1 MNRITL
7 KALLY
12 GAFATL
18 LILIGFTSYQGYDS
32 LSGMNDRLNTV
43 INGPAE
49 ETKLAAQI
57 RQDLLSISR
66 AEKNIIL
73 ASTIKEQDAITE
85 GLRVTRTSM
94 AEKRAAL
101 RNLVGADGKQQLD
114 LFTSAWD
121 EYLVINKKV
130 RELARLNSNVRA
142 EAISRGPARAAFNEA
157 QYEMELLVWPNGG

>member
-32 LSGMNDRLNTV
+32 LSGMNDRLNQV

-49 ETKLAAQI
+49 EIKLAAQI

-73 ASTIKEQDAITE
+73 ASTTVEQDAITE
-85 GLRVTRTSM
+85 GLRETRSLMT
-94 AEKRAAL
+94 
-101 RNLVGADGKQQLD
+101 D
-114 LFTSAWD
+114 
-121 EYLVINKKV
+121 
-130 RELARLNSNVRA
+130 
-142 EAISRGPARAAFNEA
+142 
-157 QYEMELLVWPNGG
+157 

>member
-73 ASTIKEQDAITE
+73 ASTTVEQDAITE
-85 GLRVTRTSM
+85 GLRATRTSM
-94 AEKRAAL
+94 ADKRTAL

-114 LFTSAWD
+114 LFTTAWN
-121 EYLVINKKV
+121 EYLAINKKYG
-130 RELARLNSNVRA
+130 S
-142 EAISRGPARAAFNEA
+142 
-157 QYEMELLVWPNGG
+157 

>member
-32 LSGMNDRLNTV
+32 LAGMNDRLNNL
-43 INGPAE
+43 IDGPAE

-73 ASTIKEQDAITE
+73 CTYRIFD
-85 GLRVTRTSM
+85 RNNFVTWNNTRGHHKWTPSN
-94 AEKRAAL
+94 RL
-101 RNLVGADGKQQLD
+101 
-114 LFTSAWD
+114 
-121 EYLVINKKV
+121 
-130 RELARLNSNVRA
+130 ELC
-142 EAISRGPARAAFNEA
+142 
-157 QYEMELLVWPNGG
+157 